1 MAMGV
6 GARSW
11 GYGADTAAGEAGRKG
26 VSAGPQAGPRAS
38 IPARGQ
44 GRGRWRSRDFD
55 LWKCQEWKA
64 ARTGSKPVVMRH
76 LLCFDESPH
85 MVFTAPLGRGSDEE
99 VTGSRP
105 CSMGPVREVLNPRG
119 PSPQAGLRPPQP
131 CSSARRSSDLNLF
144 TEIQSPGGAWG
155 PR

>member
-55 LWKCQEWKA
+55 LWN
-64 ARTGSKPVVMRH
+64 P
-76 LLCFDESPH
+76 
-85 MVFTAPLGRGSDEE
+85 E
-99 VTGSRP
+99 VTGY
-105 CSMGPVREVLNPRG
+105 CHVTK
-119 PSPQAGLRPPQP
+119 QF
-131 CSSARRSSDLNLF
+131 LF
-144 TEIQSPGGAWG
+144 LEGAI
-155 PR
+155 